1 MSEIEAQPVP
11 MLGGSWAGFSRPARS
26 ADEQAQAAI
35 SAAARA
41 LPDERFDGDCEV
53 RRLRADHEM
62 REAVLR
68 DRLAINLW
76 LKAEHLRVLGR
87 IKAAEDGLMWAV
99 LASAAN
105 RDDDFQLARAHLAAL
120 GAEKT
125 LEAGIGDAMK
135 LLGATYGSGSHL
147 QEAAD
152 KALGAL
158 NDHLHQLK
166 LKEVAS
172 CSE

>member
-1 MSEIEAQPVP
+1 MSEIETQPVP
-11 MLGGSWAGFSRPARS
+11 MLGGSWAGFARPAHS
-26 ADEQAQAAI
+26 ADEQGQAAI
-35 SAAARA
+35 NAAARA
-41 LPDERFDGDCEV
+41 LPDEMFAADPEV
-53 RRLRADHEM
+53 QRLRATYEV

-135 LLGATYGSGSHL
+135 LLGAAYGGGSHL

-158 NDHLHQLK
+158 NDQLHQLK